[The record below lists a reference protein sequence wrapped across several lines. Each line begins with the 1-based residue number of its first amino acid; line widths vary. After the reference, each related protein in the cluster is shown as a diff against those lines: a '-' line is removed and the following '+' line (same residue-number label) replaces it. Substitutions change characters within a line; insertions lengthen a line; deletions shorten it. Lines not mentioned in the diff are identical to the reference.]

1 MVCSE
6 QLKKID
12 EIINRF
18 VSQFGCRAVHGREF
32 CYYQDADTEADT
44 VMYELDFG
52 RCDKN
57 NRDFMASVKR
67 QNPRIKL
74 NVFVWSLLHEV
85 GHHMNDDEF
94 DEEELDRIYKKKA
107 RIFKNGHTRP
117 YFYLPDEVCATKWAV
132 DYANSHREE
141 VLAFWNELYAAV
153 TELFKVLRPTA

>member
-1 MVCSE
+1 MKCSE
-6 QLKKID
+6 QLKR
-12 EIINRF
+12 INEVVNEF
-18 VSQFGCRAVHGREF
+18 TSQFGCEAVQGGEF
-32 CYYQDADTEADT
+32 CYLHGIDT

-67 QNPRIKL
+67 QGPRIKL
-74 NVFVWSLLHEV
+74 NVFVWSLLHEI
-85 GHHMNDDEF
+85 GHHMNDDDF

-141 VLAFWNELYAAV
+141 VLAFWEKLCEATA
-153 TELFKVLRPTA
+153 ELFKVLRPTA